1 MLSKISEEEKK
12 RYYEVFDRAEFMEEY
27 VAKRLK
33 EAELKEKRTMA
44 KKMLDLNIDVP
55 TIVQITNLTEEEV
68 NELKIQS

>member
-1 MLSKISEEEKK
+1 
-12 RYYEVFDRAEFMEEY
+12 MEEY